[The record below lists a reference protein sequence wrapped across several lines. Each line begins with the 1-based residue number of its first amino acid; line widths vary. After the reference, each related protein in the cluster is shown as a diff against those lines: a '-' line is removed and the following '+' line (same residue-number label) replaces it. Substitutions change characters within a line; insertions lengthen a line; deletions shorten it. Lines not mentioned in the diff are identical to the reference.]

1 MKTIADIQA
10 IRESMQPAK
19 FIRDNSDELLETRIV
34 VGMGTCG
41 ISKGAKFVCDAVVE
55 DLSKR
60 RLPKVRVY
68 RSDCQGLCDYEPTV
82 EVYVPGKPKVVYG
95 KMTPEKALEVMEK
108 HVAGGK
114 PVEKYLVENI

>member
-10 IRESMQPAK
+10 IRESMQPAM
-19 FIRDNSDELLETRIV
+19 FIRDNSDEHLETRIV

-41 ISKGAKFVCDAVVE
+41 ISKGAKFVFDALVE

-114 PVEKYLVENI
+114 PVEKYLVEKV